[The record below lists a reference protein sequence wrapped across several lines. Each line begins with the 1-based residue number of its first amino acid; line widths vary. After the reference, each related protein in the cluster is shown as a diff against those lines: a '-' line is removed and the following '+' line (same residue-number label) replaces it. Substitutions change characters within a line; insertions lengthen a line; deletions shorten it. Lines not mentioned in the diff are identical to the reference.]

1 MFVNYSKTKAEFI
14 AAGLPST
21 YTNSIVFIKGDA
33 NGNGSC
39 IYTHGMYFANFAE
52 LIAALNYV
60 KGVNVGGQNYNA
72 AAGGGYVAFEAA
84 DPSTVSVNAG
94 SNGVKIGLTEAFV
107 NKVNN
112 TATSLGSASDA
123 ASKDGSAFARI
134 ANLAALVSDLTG
146 GSTDSIEGQITAAI
160 NALRT
165 EIVGS
170 LGTDDAK
177 TLEKINDEL
186 DAVILAASGVEDR
199 VKTIED
205 DYLTSEDETNILNT
219 LKGVSSDTKDSATIA
234 GAKKY
239 TDALAAGA
247 VKANTDAIAVLNGN
261 DTTAGSVDKK
271 IKDAINAF
279 AGTADADNVIE
290 NVTELLNY
298 VSGVDG
304 SKTLAEAIAQIE
316 ENKGKIETL
325 NGGNTTAGSVAKA
338 VKDAIDAEVERA
350 DEAYATAAQGAK
362 ADSAV
367 QKADITT
374 GSANGTIKV
383 QGQAVSVYGLKSA
396 AYTEASAY
404 ATAEQGEKA
413 DNAVR
418 DVATVNADQAEIKS
432 VNNTPTLELKLASDS
447 ELKSGI
453 YVNKNPLTTPLV
465 TAAGL
470 TGYVAF
476 TIDDA
481 FGWEEL

>member
-123 ASKDGSAFARI
+123 ANKDGSAFARI

-186 DAVILAASGVEDR
+186 DSIISTASGVETR
-199 VKTIED
+199 VKAIED
-205 DYLTSEDETNILNT
+205 DYLTSADETIIINT
-219 LKGVSSDTKDSATIA
+219 LKGGPTDNASSSTIA
-234 GAKKY
+234 GAKLY
-239 TDALAAGA
+239 TDALAKGA
-247 VKANTDAIAVLNGN
+247 VKTNTDAIAVLNGN
-261 DTTAGSVDKK
+261 DTQTGSVAKQ

-279 AGTADADNVIE
+279 AGSADSDNVIE

-304 SKTLAEAIAQIE
+304 SKDLASAIAQIE

-338 VKDAIDAEVERA
+338 VKDAIDSEVERA
-350 DEAYATAAQGAK
+350 DEAYATAAQGTK

-374 GSANGTIKV
+374 GTANGTIKV

-396 AYTEASAY
+396 AYTESSDY
-404 ATAEQGEKA
+404 ATAAQGTKA
-413 DNAVR
+413 DNALRAV
-418 DVATVNADQAEIKS
+418 DSTNANQAEVKV
-432 VNNTPTLELKLASDS
+432 VNDVPTLTLKVVSNTELMSEYYISAS
-447 ELKSGI
+447 
-453 YVNKNPLTTPLV
+453 YTAAPLV
-465 TAAGL
+465 TASAVNQ
-470 TGYVAF
+470 YVKGS
-476 TIDDA
+476 IEDA

>member
-14 AAGLPST
+14 SAGLPST

-84 DPSTVSVNAG
+84 DPSTVAVNAG

-107 NKVNN
+107 TKVNN

-170 LGTDDAK
+170 LGTDDSK

-186 DAVILAASGVEDR
+186 DSIISNASGVEAR
-199 VKTIED
+199 VKAIED

-219 LKGVSSDTKDSATIA
+219 LKGASSDTKDSATIA

-261 DTTAGSVDKK
+261 DTTVGSVDKK

-279 AGTADADNVIE
+279 AGSADSDNVIE

-304 SKTLAEAIAQIE
+304 SKDLASAIAQIE

-325 NGGNTTAGSVAKA
+325 NGGSTTAGSVSKA

-350 DEAYATAAQGAK
+350 DEAYATAAQGTK

-367 QKADITT
+367 QKSDITT
-374 GSANGTIKV
+374 GTANGAIKV
-383 QGQAVSVYGLKSA
+383 QGQEVRVAGLNSA
-396 AYTEASAY
+396 AYTESSDY
-404 ATAEQGEKA
+404 ATAAQGTKA
-413 DNAVR
+413 DNALRAV
-418 DVATVNADQAEIKS
+418 DSTNANQAEVK
-432 VNNTPTLELKLASDS
+432 VVKDVPTLTLKVVSNS
-447 ELKSGI
+447 ELQSEAYI
-453 YVNKNPLTTPLV
+453 SASHTAAPLV
-465 TAAGL
+465 TASSVNQ
-470 TGYVAF
+470 YVKGS
-476 TIDDA
+476 IEDA

>member
-84 DPSTVSVNAG
+84 DPSTVAVNAG

-123 ASKDGSAFARI
+123 ANKDGSAFARI

-165 EIVGS
+165 EIVGT
-170 LGTDDAK
+170 LGTDDSK

-186 DAVILAASGVEDR
+186 DSIISDASGVEAR
-199 VKTIED
+199 VKAIED
-205 DYLTSEDETNILNT
+205 DYLTSADETSIIST
-219 LKGVSSDTKDSATIA
+219 LQGSSADGAAASTIA

-239 TDALAAGA
+239 TDALAQTA
-247 VKANTDAIAVLNGN
+247 VKSNTDAIAVLNGN
-261 DTTAGSVDKK
+261 DTQAGSVAKQ

-279 AGTADADNVIE
+279 AGSADSDNVIE

-298 VSGVDG
+298 VNGVDG
-304 SKTLAEAIAQIE
+304 SKDLASAIAQIE

-374 GSANGTIKV
+374 GTTNGTIKV

-418 DVATVNADQAEIKS
+418 DVATANADQAEIKS
-432 VNNTPTLELKLASDS
+432 VNNIPTLELKLASDS

-476 TIDDA
+476 TIEDA